1 MRKILL
7 AEDMC
12 GMQAM
17 ILAAGMGK
25 RLKHLTENN
34 TKCMVKV
41 NETSIIERALR
52 ILDRKGLSKIVLVVG
67 YKGKKLI
74 EFVEQLGI
82 HTPLVY
88 VWNYDYEKTNNIYSL
103 SLAKEYLCREDTLL
117 LESDLVFEESIID
130 MLLED
135 KRTSLALVDKFESWM
150 DGSCMVIDEADR
162 ILDFIPG
169 KYFDFRE
176 KENYY
181 KTVNIYKLSRQFSK
195 NIYVPFLEAYEK
207 AMGENEY
214 YESVIKLIVMLD
226 TSEIRVKRL
235 NGQKWYEIDDVQDLD
250 IAESLFEDDIE
261 KRYNNFMKRY
271 GGFWRYPHMID
282 YCYLVNPYFPNQR
295 LTEEMTCN
303 YSSLLSQYPSGREV
317 DSIVTSNVF
326 GVNKDYIVLSNGA
339 AELIKIFMEEQSGT
353 VGIICPSF
361 NEYKERCERE
371 VLVYQPE
378 GADLRYTENDIIQF
392 FDGKIQLLV
401 LINPDNPSGNFI
413 PISGVIKIL
422 EWAKQAGIKVLVDE
436 SFVDFADLADGES
449 IEDNT
454 LIREEILKEYKN
466 LYVVKSISKSYGV
479 PGLRL
484 GVLASADEEKVNQI
498 KKNMPIWNIN
508 SFAEFFMQ
516 IIPKYRKDYAAALV
530 EFRKT
535 RKDFLEKLEQIE
547 YLKAVPTQAN
557 YVMCEV
563 IGRSAGEICICLFEK
578 GILIKNLTEK
588 VKNDRQYIR
597 IAIRTQEE
605 NDQVLKILNEI

>member
-1 MRKILL
+1 
-7 AEDMC
+7 
-12 GMQAM
+12 MQAM

-303 YSSLLSQYPSGREV
+303 YSNLLSQYPSGREV

-378 GADLRYTENDIIQF
+378 EADLRYTENDIIQF

-413 PISGVIKIL
+413 PISGVMKIL

-557 YVMCEV
+557 YVICEV

-597 IAIRTQEE
+597 IAIRTREE

>member
-1 MRKILL
+1 
-7 AEDMC
+7 
-12 GMQAM
+12 MQAM

-74 EFVEQLGI
+74 EFVEQLDI

-195 NIYVPFLEAYEK
+195 NIYVPFLEAYAK

-413 PISGVIKIL
+413 PISGVMKIL

-436 SFVDFADLADGES
+436 SFVDFADLADGEN

-597 IAIRTQEE
+597 IAIRTREE

>member
-1 MRKILL
+1 
-7 AEDMC
+7 
-12 GMQAM
+12 MQAM

-378 GADLRYTENDIIQF
+378 GANLRYTENDIIQF

-413 PISGVIKIL
+413 PISGVMKIL

-597 IAIRTQEE
+597 IAIRTREE

>member
-1 MRKILL
+1 
-7 AEDMC
+7 
-12 GMQAM
+12 MQAM

-88 VWNYDYEKTNNIYSL
+88 VWNYDYERTNNIYSL

-413 PISGVIKIL
+413 PISGVMKIL

-436 SFVDFADLADGES
+436 SFVDFADLADGKN

-597 IAIRTQEE
+597 IAIRTREE

>member
-1 MRKILL
+1 
-7 AEDMC
+7 
-12 GMQAM
+12 MQAM

-605 NDQVLKILNEI
+605 NNQVLKILNEI

>member
-1 MRKILL
+1 
-7 AEDMC
+7 
-12 GMQAM
+12 MQAM

-303 YSSLLSQYPSGREV
+303 YSNLLSQYPSGREV

-378 GADLRYTENDIIQF
+378 EADLRYTENDIIQF

-557 YVMCEV
+557 YVICEV

>member
-1 MRKILL
+1 
-7 AEDMC
+7 
-12 GMQAM
+12 MQAM

-74 EFVEQLGI
+74 EFVEQLDI

-413 PISGVIKIL
+413 PISGVMKIL

-436 SFVDFADLADGES
+436 SFVDFADLADEEN

-563 IGRSAGEICICLFEK
+563 IGRSAEEICICLFEK

-597 IAIRTQEE
+597 IAIRTREE

>member
-1 MRKILL
+1 
-7 AEDMC
+7 
-12 GMQAM
+12 MQAM

-413 PISGVIKIL
+413 PISGVMKIL

-454 LIREEILKEYKN
+454 LIREEILKEYRN

-597 IAIRTQEE
+597 IAIRTREE

>member
-1 MRKILL
+1 
-7 AEDMC
+7 
-12 GMQAM
+12 
-17 ILAAGMGK
+17 
-25 RLKHLTENN
+25 
-34 TKCMVKV
+34 MVKV

-74 EFVEQLGI
+74 EFVEQLDI

-413 PISGVIKIL
+413 PISGVMKIL

-436 SFVDFADLADGES
+436 SFVDFADLADEEN

-597 IAIRTQEE
+597 IAIRTREE

>member
-1 MRKILL
+1 
-7 AEDMC
+7 
-12 GMQAM
+12 MQAM

-413 PISGVIKIL
+413 PISGVMKIL

-436 SFVDFADLADGES
+436 SFVDFVDLADGES

-597 IAIRTQEE
+597 IAIRTREE

>member
-1 MRKILL
+1 
-7 AEDMC
+7 
-12 GMQAM
+12 MQAM

-597 IAIRTQEE
+597 IAIRTREE

>member
-1 MRKILL
+1 
-7 AEDMC
+7 
-12 GMQAM
+12 MQAM

-88 VWNYDYEKTNNIYSL
+88 VWNYDYERTNNIYSL

-413 PISGVIKIL
+413 PISGVMKIL
-422 EWAKQAGIKVLVDE
+422 EWAKQAGIKALVDE
-436 SFVDFADLADGES
+436 SFVDFADLADGEN

>member
-1 MRKILL
+1 
-7 AEDMC
+7 
-12 GMQAM
+12 MQAM

-378 GADLRYTENDIIQF
+378 EADLRYTENDIIQF

-413 PISGVIKIL
+413 PISGVMKIL

-436 SFVDFADLADGES
+436 SFVDFADLADGKN

-597 IAIRTQEE
+597 IAIRTREE

>member
-1 MRKILL
+1 
-7 AEDMC
+7 
-12 GMQAM
+12 MQAM

-378 GADLRYTENDIIQF
+378 GADLRYTENDIIQI

-516 IIPKYRKDYAAALV
+516 IIPKYRKDYATALV

>member
-1 MRKILL
+1 
-7 AEDMC
+7 
-12 GMQAM
+12 MQAM

-413 PISGVIKIL
+413 PISGVMKIL

-557 YVMCEV
+557 YVICEV

-597 IAIRTQEE
+597 IAIRTREE

>member
-1 MRKILL
+1 
-7 AEDMC
+7 
-12 GMQAM
+12 MQAM

-413 PISGVIKIL
+413 PISGVMKIL

-436 SFVDFADLADGES
+436 SFVDFADLADGKN

-597 IAIRTQEE
+597 IAIRTREE

>member
-1 MRKILL
+1 
-7 AEDMC
+7 
-12 GMQAM
+12 MQAM

-413 PISGVIKIL
+413 PISGVMKIL

-484 GVLASADEEKVNQI
+484 GVLASADKEKVNQI

-597 IAIRTQEE
+597 IAIRTREE

>member
-1 MRKILL
+1 
-7 AEDMC
+7 
-12 GMQAM
+12 MQAM

-413 PISGVIKIL
+413 PISGVMKIL

-436 SFVDFADLADGES
+436 SFVDFADLADGEN

-597 IAIRTQEE
+597 IAIRTREE
-605 NDQVLKILNEI
+605 NNQVLKILNEI

>member
-1 MRKILL
+1 
-7 AEDMC
+7 
-12 GMQAM
+12 
-17 ILAAGMGK
+17 
-25 RLKHLTENN
+25 
-34 TKCMVKV
+34 
-41 NETSIIERALR
+41 
-52 ILDRKGLSKIVLVVG
+52 
-67 YKGKKLI
+67 
-74 EFVEQLGI
+74 
-82 HTPLVY
+82 
-88 VWNYDYEKTNNIYSL
+88 
-103 SLAKEYLCREDTLL
+103 
-117 LESDLVFEESIID
+117 
-130 MLLED
+130 
-135 KRTSLALVDKFESWM
+135 
-150 DGSCMVIDEADR
+150 
-162 ILDFIPG
+162 
-169 KYFDFRE
+169 
-176 KENYY
+176 
-181 KTVNIYKLSRQFSK
+181 
-195 NIYVPFLEAYEK
+195 
-207 AMGENEY
+207 
-214 YESVIKLIVMLD
+214 
-226 TSEIRVKRL
+226 
-235 NGQKWYEIDDVQDLD
+235 
-250 IAESLFEDDIE
+250 
-261 KRYNNFMKRY
+261 MKRY

>member
-1 MRKILL
+1 
-7 AEDMC
+7 
-12 GMQAM
+12 MQAM

-74 EFVEQLGI
+74 EFVEQLDI

-413 PISGVIKIL
+413 PISGVMKIL

-436 SFVDFADLADGES
+436 SFVDFADLADGEN

-563 IGRSAGEICICLFEK
+563 IGRSAEEICICLFEK

-597 IAIRTQEE
+597 IAIRTREE

>member
-1 MRKILL
+1 
-7 AEDMC
+7 
-12 GMQAM
+12 MQAM

-181 KTVNIYKLSRQFSK
+181 KTVNIYKLSRQFLK

>member
-1 MRKILL
+1 
-7 AEDMC
+7 
-12 GMQAM
+12 MQAM

-74 EFVEQLGI
+74 EFVEQLDI

-413 PISGVIKIL
+413 PISGVMKIL

-597 IAIRTQEE
+597 IAIRTREE

>member
-1 MRKILL
+1 
-7 AEDMC
+7 
-12 GMQAM
+12 MQAM

-378 GADLRYTENDIIQF
+378 EADLRYTENDIIQF

-413 PISGVIKIL
+413 PISGVMKIL

-557 YVMCEV
+557 YVICEV

-597 IAIRTQEE
+597 IAIRTREE

>member
-1 MRKILL
+1 
-7 AEDMC
+7 
-12 GMQAM
+12 MQAM

-371 VLVYQPE
+371 VLVYQPA

-413 PISGVIKIL
+413 PISGVMRIL

-436 SFVDFADLADGES
+436 SFVDFADLAEGEN
-449 IEDNT
+449 IEENT

-597 IAIRTQEE
+597 IAIRTREE

>member
-1 MRKILL
+1 
-7 AEDMC
+7 
-12 GMQAM
+12 MQAM

-88 VWNYDYEKTNNIYSL
+88 VWNYDYERTNNIYSL

-371 VLVYQPE
+371 VLVYQPA

-413 PISGVIKIL
+413 PISGVMKIL

-436 SFVDFADLADGES
+436 SFVDFADLADEEN

-597 IAIRTQEE
+597 IAIRTREE

>member
-1 MRKILL
+1 
-7 AEDMC
+7 
-12 GMQAM
+12 MQAM

-88 VWNYDYEKTNNIYSL
+88 VWNYDYERTNNIYSL

-413 PISGVIKIL
+413 PISGVMKIL

-436 SFVDFADLADGES
+436 SFVDFADLADGEN

-597 IAIRTQEE
+597 IAIRTREE

>member
-1 MRKILL
+1 
-7 AEDMC
+7 
-12 GMQAM
+12 MQAM

-88 VWNYDYEKTNNIYSL
+88 VWNYDYERTNNIYSL

-371 VLVYQPE
+371 VLVYQPA

-413 PISGVIKIL
+413 PISGVMKIL

-436 SFVDFADLADGES
+436 SFVDFADLADGEN

>member
-1 MRKILL
+1 
-7 AEDMC
+7 
-12 GMQAM
+12 MQAM

-413 PISGVIKIL
+413 PISGVMKIL
-422 EWAKQAGIKVLVDE
+422 EWAKQAGVKVLVDE

-597 IAIRTQEE
+597 IAIRTREE

>member
-1 MRKILL
+1 
-7 AEDMC
+7 
-12 GMQAM
+12 MQAM

-516 IIPKYRKDYAAALV
+516 IIPKYRKDYATALV

>member
-1 MRKILL
+1 
-7 AEDMC
+7 
-12 GMQAM
+12 MQAM

-74 EFVEQLGI
+74 DFVEQLGI

-88 VWNYDYEKTNNIYSL
+88 VWNYDYERTNNIYSL

-371 VLVYQPE
+371 VLVYQPA

-413 PISGVIKIL
+413 PISGVMRIL

-436 SFVDFADLADGES
+436 SFVDFADLAEGEN
-449 IEDNT
+449 IEENT

-597 IAIRTQEE
+597 IAIRTREE

>member
-1 MRKILL
+1 
-7 AEDMC
+7 
-12 GMQAM
+12 MQAM

-261 KRYNNFMKRY
+261 KRYNHFMKRY

-378 GADLRYTENDIIQF
+378 EADLRYTENDIIQF

-413 PISGVIKIL
+413 PISGVMKIL

-498 KKNMPIWNIN
+498 KKNMPIWYIN

-535 RKDFLEKLEQIE
+535 RKDFLEKLAQIE

-597 IAIRTQEE
+597 IAIRTREE

>member
-1 MRKILL
+1 
-7 AEDMC
+7 
-12 GMQAM
+12 MQAM

-235 NGQKWYEIDDVQDLD
+235 KGQKWYEIDDVQDLD

-303 YSSLLSQYPSGREV
+303 YSSLLSQYPSGRGV

-378 GADLRYTENDIIQF
+378 GTDLRYTENDIIQF

-413 PISGVIKIL
+413 PISGVMKIL

-597 IAIRTQEE
+597 IAIRTREE

>member
-1 MRKILL
+1 
-7 AEDMC
+7 
-12 GMQAM
+12 MQAM

-88 VWNYDYEKTNNIYSL
+88 VWNYDYERTNNIYSL

-413 PISGVIKIL
+413 PISGVMKIL

-436 SFVDFADLADGES
+436 SFVDFADLADGEN

-597 IAIRTQEE
+597 IAIRTREE
-605 NDQVLKILNEI
+605 NNQVLKILNEI

>member
-1 MRKILL
+1 
-7 AEDMC
+7 
-12 GMQAM
+12 MQAM

-303 YSSLLSQYPSGREV
+303 YSNLLSQYPSGREV

-378 GADLRYTENDIIQF
+378 EADLRYTENDIIQF

>member
-1 MRKILL
+1 
-7 AEDMC
+7 
-12 GMQAM
+12 MQAM

>member
-1 MRKILL
+1 
-7 AEDMC
+7 
-12 GMQAM
+12 MQAM

-261 KRYNNFMKRY
+261 KRYNHFMKRY

-378 GADLRYTENDIIQF
+378 EADLRYTENDIIQF

-413 PISGVIKIL
+413 PISGVMKIL

-597 IAIRTQEE
+597 IAIRTREE